1 MTRGA
6 KVKVKV
12 RDNVC
17 NLSLYLFHFNTLLFT
32 EENTLLSGP
41 GTKEN
46 VYFLVTRILYNCS
59 KIKGKCKHCL
69 CDTSDNTDIIRLV
82 KSGFSI

>member
-32 EENTLLSGP
+32 EENTLL
-41 GTKEN
+41 
-46 VYFLVTRILYNCS
+46 LYGLNNDKYSYIFINDACAFIEVFS
-59 KIKGKCKHCL
+59 EMC
-69 CDTSDNTDIIRLV
+69 TSDLC
-82 KSGFSI
+82 SC